1 MIRRYLR
8 SQYYLLVAR
17 LLTRMGWSQ
26 RAIARRLNVSPMTIG
41 LWLRGQCRPGYQGVQ
56 RRRPQ

>member
-8 SQYYLLVAR
+8 SRYRLLIVH

-26 RAIARRLNVSPMTIG
+26 RAIAQRLGVTQATISY
-41 LWLRGQCRPGYQGVQ
+41 WLNGQRRPGYQGVQ

>member
-1 MIRRYLR
+1 MRRYLR

-26 RAIARRLNVSPMTIG
+26 RAIAQRLGVTQVTVS